1 MFYFWLACVLVCDVG
16 KQIALLLSVIQ
27 RTAKGR
33 LPMESVSVSGI
44 EKNLNSFCRQIP
56 RYGPRFLQPN
66 DNKLRNQSLSNN
78 KANRLMKQHCRPPSR

>member
-27 RTAKGR
+27 RRAKGR

-44 EKNLNSFCRQIP
+44 S
-56 RYGPRFLQPN
+56 
-66 DNKLRNQSLSNN
+66 
-78 KANRLMKQHCRPPSR
+78 PS

>member
-1 MFYFWLACVLVCDVG
+1 MFYFWLACVLVCDDG

-44 EKNLNSFCRQIP
+44 
-56 RYGPRFLQPN
+56 GP
-66 DNKLRNQSLSNN
+66 S
-78 KANRLMKQHCRPPSR
+78 